1 MERLIE
7 TDLEKLTTETLTAM
21 RLAQTAVDKAMAA
34 VFDRDRAPAV
44 AEAVIAADPAID
56 AIESDMDAEILRLLA
71 LHQPVAGDLRY
82 ILGCMRIVG
91 DVERIGDQAV
101 GIAKRGLLLSERQPM
116 PPSPSLKELTAIT
129 GEFLARTIRCFTE
142 RNAEAARDIRRDSI
156 AIQDR
161 NEAILKDMA
170 AVMLEEARPV
180 EPAVQVCFIAHGLK
194 RICDQC
200 ANIAESIIFIKEG
213 ACARHSRV

>member
-7 TDLEKLTTETLTAM
+7 TDLERIKTATLTAM
-21 RLAQTAVDKAMAA
+21 RMAQTAVDKAMVS
-34 VFDRDRAPAV
+34 VFTRSPQT
-44 AEAVIAADPAID
+44 AETVIDADPAID
-56 AIESDMDAEILRLLA
+56 AIETEMDTEILRLLA

-82 ILGCMRIVG
+82 ILGTMRIVG

-101 GIAKRGLLLSERQPM
+101 GISKRGMLLSDRQPI
-116 PPSPSLKELTAIT
+116 PLSPKLKELADLT
-129 GEFLARTIRCFTE
+129 GEFLAKTILCFT
-142 RNAEAARDIRRDSI
+142 NLDAEQAWEIRKESLTV
-156 AIQDR
+156 ADR

-170 AVMLEEARPV
+170 AVLREEARPV

-200 ANIAESIIFIKEG
+200 ANIAESIIFIRKG
-213 ACARHSRV
+213 ACARHARI